1 MMNEKVGI
9 QMRISTI
16 GYVGKQ
22 GVKSIWRNKMFSL
35 ASIATMSACIF
46 LFGLFFS
53 ILVNFQYIIRSA
65 EEGVAITVF
74 FDEEATDEQIQKIGK
89 ELKARDDV
97 SEVKYI
103 SAEQAWEDFQKDY
116 FGDNLEL
123 AEGFK
128 DDNPLANSD
137 NYEVYMKT
145 TDNNQD
151 LIARSK
157 SLSSTQ
163 QDLVKFAQSLDGV
176 SKVNKSDVVAN
187 TLSSVNMLVAY
198 ISIAIIAIL
207 LGVSIF
213 LISNTVT
220 MGITVRKEEIA
231 IMKYIGAKDFVVR
244 SPFVI
249 EGLIIGIFG
258 AAIPLGLLYVLYD
271 KAVSY
276 VMERFS
282 ILKNIID
289 FLPVNVVYTYLLPI
303 DLSWGSELVSLE
315 ASLQYASI

>member
-1 MMNEKVGI
+1 
-9 QMRISTI
+9 MRISTF

-22 GVKSIWRNKMFSL
+22 GVKNIWRNKMFSL

-53 ILVNFQYIIRSA
+53 LLVNFQYIIKSA

-74 FDEEATDEQIQKIGK
+74 FNVDATQEQKDAIG
-89 ELKARDDV
+89 EQLKSRDDV
-97 SEVKYI
+97 SKVNYI
-103 SAEQAWEDFQKDY
+103 SADDAWESFQKEY
-116 FGDNLEL
+116 FGDNPEL

-128 DDNPLANSD
+128 DDNPLASSD

-145 TDNNQD
+145 LKGNSKD
-151 LIARSK
+151 LIAKSK
-157 SLSSTQ
+157 SLSATQ

-176 SKVNKSDVVAN
+176 REVKKSDVVAN

-198 ISIAIIAIL
+198 VSIAIIAIL

-220 MGITVRKEEIA
+220 TGITVRKEEIA

-303 DLSWGSELVSLE
+303 GLIMGIGIGFLGSFFTVRKHLRV
-315 ASLQYASI
+315 